1 MKPPFYNRYL
11 IIALVCGL
19 LGVGIIFQMVRI
31 RHTHFAQDLLA
42 RSENYQGVRTT
53 IYPPRGNIYDRK
65 GNILAT
71 NQIGYEVGI
80 DLKFVTDPE
89 SIAFVAA
96 SLLDGVDYLD
106 AFALASTEKR
116 AQENRYFVLSSFVSK
131 ETIDEIQLLRANY
144 AARRQ
149 ETRSTTPSLSGL
161 VWTPMQQ
168 RTYPEGT
175 LAANILGFYNYF
187 SRESAQGVFGVEEA
201 YNRLL
206 TGKPQTVFMP
216 NDPYLVE
223 ALPNIEP
230 GASLILTIDRE
241 IQKMLEDTLQQALDW
256 SGGTGGTI
264 IVSNPKTGE
273 ILGMAGTP
281 FFNPNHYW
289 KYQETF
295 PGITPFNKAVGTAYE
310 PGSVFKVITM
320 AAALD
325 SGVVD
330 MDSTYNDASGVYWV
344 ANTWPI
350 YNWNFG
356 AWGIQ
361 DMTGCM
367 RHSLNVCLVYV
378 AIDRLGEELFYDYL
392 HAFGFGRSTGI
403 DLANEANYPLR
414 LPDNNQWMILD
425 LATNSYGQGIAV
437 TPIQMV
443 TAISAI
449 ANDGRMMTPH
459 IVRSVVDQGQ
469 QYNVSPQ
476 AINNP
481 VSAETARAITEMLSQ
496 SLEEEAS
503 VALIEGYRVSGK
515 TGTGEIPTEL
525 GYTSNQTN
533 ASFVGWGPS
542 DDPQFVVYV
551 WIEKPTISPW
561 GSEVAA
567 PVFSDV
573 VEQLVVLMR
582 IPPDNIRSQI
592 DECCVIDQ

>member
-1 MKPPFYNRYL
+1 MKPPFYSRYI
-11 IIALVCGL
+11 IIALLCGL
-19 LGVGIIFQMVRI
+19 MGVGVVIQMVRI
-31 RHTHFAQDLLA
+31 RHTNFAEDLIA
-42 RSENYQGVRTT
+42 KSENYQGVRKT

-80 DLKFVTDPE
+80 DLKFVSDPE
-89 SIAFVAA
+89 SIAFAA
-96 SLLDGVDYLD
+96 STLLDGVDYLD
-106 AFALASTEKR
+106 TFALASTEKR
-116 AQENRYFVLSSFVSK
+116 VEENRYFVLSSYVSK
-131 ETIDEIQLLRANY
+131 QTIEEIDQLKAHY
-144 AARRQ
+144 AVRRQ
-149 ETRSTTPSLSGL
+149 DARSLKPSLSGL

-175 LAANILGFYNYF
+175 LGANVLGFYNYF
-187 SRESAQGVFGVEEA
+187 SRETAQGVFGVEEA

-223 ALPNIEP
+223 ALPNIQP

-241 IQKMLEDTLQQALDW
+241 IQKMLEDTLQGALDW
-256 SGGTGGTI
+256 SGGEGGTI
-264 IVSNPKTGE
+264 IVANPKTGE
-273 ILGMAGTP
+273 ILGMASTP
-281 FFNPNHYW
+281 FFDPNQYW
-289 KYQETF
+289 KYKDTF
-295 PGITPFNKAVGTAYE
+295 PGITPFNRAVGTAYE

-325 SGVVD
+325 SGVVTP
-330 MDSTYNDASGVYWV
+330 DSTYNDASGVYWV

-350 YNWNFG
+350 YNWNYG
-356 AWGIQ
+356 AWGVQ

-367 RHSLNVCLVYV
+367 RYSLNVCLVHV
-378 AIDRLGEELFYDYL
+378 AIDLLGEDLFYDYL
-392 HAFGFGRSTGI
+392 DAFGFGRGTGI
-403 DLANEANYPLR
+403 DLASEANYPLR

-437 TPIQMV
+437 TPIQMIA
-443 TAISAI
+443 AISAV
-449 ANDGRMMTPH
+449 ANEGRMMAPH
-459 IVRSVVDQGQ
+459 VVRSVVDNGQ

-476 AINNP
+476 VINNP
-481 VSAETARAITEMLSQ
+481 ISSETARALTEMLAY

-503 VALIEGYRVSGK
+503 VALVEGYRVSGK

-525 GYTSNQTN
+525 GYTGSLTN

-567 PVFSDV
+567 PVFRDV

-582 IPPDNIRSQI
+582 IPPDNIRTQLVN
-592 DECCVIDQ
+592 D

>member
-1 MKPPFYNRYL
+1 MKMPNYPRYI
-11 IIALVCGL
+11 IIALVCL
-19 LGVGIIFQMVRI
+19 VMGVAIVVQMVRI
-31 RHTHFAQDLLA
+31 NYTTFAMDLIA
-42 RSENYQGVRTT
+42 RAENYQGVRKT
-53 IYPPRGNIYDRK
+53 IYPPRGTIYDRS

-89 SIAFVAA
+89 SIAFAAA
-96 SLLDGVDYLD
+96 SLLDNLDYLD
-106 AFALASTEKR
+106 VFEIANTEKR
-116 AQENRYFVLSSFVSK
+116 ANENRYYVLANFVSK
-131 ETIDEIQLLRANY
+131 EKIQEIEQLKAHY
-144 AARRQ
+144 VTRRQ
-149 ETRSTTPSLSGL
+149 EARSTKPSLSGL

-168 RTYPEGT
+168 RVYPEDQ
-175 LAANILGFYNYF
+175 LAANVLGFYNYF

-206 TGKPQTVFMP
+206 TGKPQTVFLP

-223 ALPNIEP
+223 ALPDFDP

-241 IQKMLEDTLQQALDW
+241 IQKMLEDTLDEAIDW
-256 SGGTGGTI
+256 AGATGGTI
-264 IVSNPKTGE
+264 IVADPKTGE
-273 ILGMAGTP
+273 ILGMASTP
-281 FFNPNHYW
+281 FFNPNEYW

-295 PGITPFNKAVGTAYE
+295 PGITPYNRAVGTAYE

-325 SGVVD
+325 SGVAD
-330 MDSTYNDASGVYWV
+330 LNTTYNDGSGVYWV
-344 ANTWPI
+344 ANSWPI

-356 AWGIQ
+356 AWGVQ

-367 RHSLNVCLVYV
+367 RHSLNVCLAYV
-378 AIDRLGEELFYDYL
+378 AIDLLGEELFYQYL
-392 HAFGFGRSTGI
+392 QAFGFGRSTGI
-403 DLANEANYPLR
+403 DMASEANYPMR
-414 LPDNNQWMILD
+414 LPENNQWMIMD

-443 TAISAI
+443 MAVSAL
-449 ANDGRMMTPH
+449 ANDGRMMMPH
-459 IVRSVVDQGQ
+459 VVRGVVDRGQ
-469 QYNVSPQ
+469 QYNVTPQVINSP
-476 AINNP
+476 I
-481 VSAETARAITEMLSQ
+481 SAETARVMTDMLTY

-503 VALIEGYRVSGK
+503 VALVPGYRVAGK
-515 TGTGEIPTEL
+515 TGTGDIPTEL
-525 GYTSNQTN
+525 GYTSKLTN

-567 PVFSDV
+567 PVFRDV
-573 VEQLVVLMR
+573 VEKLVVLMR
-582 IPPDNIRSQI
+582 IPPDNVRLQLIN
-592 DECCVIDQ
+592 D